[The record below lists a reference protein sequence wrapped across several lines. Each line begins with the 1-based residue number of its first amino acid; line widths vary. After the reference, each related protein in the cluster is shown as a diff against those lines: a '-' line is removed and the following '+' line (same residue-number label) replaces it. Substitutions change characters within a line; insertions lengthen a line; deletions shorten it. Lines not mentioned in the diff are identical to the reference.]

1 MQLPLPLG
9 NKELELH
16 SCIVELLNKDKPL
29 SKLIDCLCRYIE
41 SIHNDSECRFQIFEK
56 TPAAYSESMPCP
68 MFHEEFATG
77 ANINIVGFLERKLEM
92 SAKGVGFKFC
102 WSYPVKNRRE
112 ETLGIFYLYRIG
124 KRPSFARRK
133 QSNRRACGDRLSSE
147 RCSQA
152 VSSRNQLSVIRR
164 QRNPRPLGRGGCQH
178 DYKNP
183 PNDAE
188 LQQLERYANLFQLI
202 IEWTR
207 MQNEHRISEVVF
219 ECQQGILVS
228 DSNNCIL
235 KVNEAFCKITGY
247 HPEDVKGHNP
257 CMFRSGIQDQKFYKA
272 MWASINRTGKWEG
285 EIWNRRKS
293 GEIYPEQ
300 ISIASVKNSNG
311 TVENYVATLMDITQ
325 SKSDTEEI
333 ERLAYYDPLTGL
345 PNRRLLQDRLKVA
358 VASSDRSGKHCAL
371 MFLDM
376 DNFKTLNDTL
386 GHGIGDLLLQHVGKR
401 LESCVRS
408 CDTVARLG
416 GDEFVVMLEDL
427 SDHDVEAANQAES
440 IGNKILNSLNQP
452 YQLEE
457 HEHHSTP
464 SIGVTL
470 FQGSTN
476 SVEDILKQADIAM
489 YQAKTSGRNALRFF
503 DPQMQAGIAARAA
516 LETELRLALK
526 NNQFRLYYHPQVH
539 SSGVI
544 IGAEVLT
551 RWEHP
556 LRGIVPPSEFIPL
569 AEETGLILGIGQ
581 WVLETACKQLKEWE
595 STEKTK
601 HLQLAVNVS
610 TKQFHQS
617 DFVAKI
623 ALVLEQTGANPNL
636 LKLELTE
643 SLVIDDMEDAIFKM
657 KALREMGVR
666 FSMDDFGTGY
676 SSLSSLKKLPID
688 QLKIDQSFVRDIA
701 ADPDDAVIVQT
712 IIAMAKH
719 MGMEVIAEGVETEL
733 QRGFLEKNNCL
744 VCQGYLFGKPMPLDD
759 FVDQLQ
765 KSPTVNPC

>member
-1 MQLPLPLG
+1 MGSCGQSSDMLE
-9 NKELELH
+9 NKVLEMH
-16 SCIVELLNKDKPL
+16 GRIVELLNQEKPL
-29 SKLIDCLCRYIE
+29 SELVDCLCRDIE
-41 SIHNDSECRFQIFEK
+41 MIHKNAECRFKVIESPHK
-56 TPAAYSESMPCP
+56 THPGSIMPAALSKDRS
-68 MFHEEFATG
+68 ASGT
-77 ANINIVGFLERKLEM
+77 NDNIVDFFERKLEM
-92 SAKGVGFKFC
+92 SAKGVVFKSC
-102 WSYPVKNRRE
+102 WSHPVKNNRDE
-112 ETLGIFYLYRIG
+112 MLGIFAIY
-124 KRPSFARRK
+124 
-133 QSNRRACGDRLSSE
+133 
-147 RCSQA
+147 
-152 VSSRNQLSVIRR
+152 
-164 QRNPRPLGRGGCQH
+164 H
-178 DYKNP
+178 DDQNP

-207 MQNEHRISEVVF
+207 LQNEHRISDVVF
-219 ECQQGILVS
+219 ECQEGILVS

-235 KVNEAFCKITGY
+235 KVNNAFCEITGY
-247 HPEDVKGHNP
+247 RPEDVKGRAP
-257 CMFRSGIQDQKFYKA
+257 CMFHSGIQDQKLYNS
-272 MWASINRTGKWEG
+272 MWASVNTTGKWEG
-285 EIWNRRKS
+285 EIWNRRKN
-293 GEIYPEQ
+293 GELYPEHVC
-300 ISIASVKNSNG
+300 ITAVKNING
-311 TVENYVATLMDITQ
+311 AIENYVATLTDITQ
-325 SKSDTEEI
+325 SKADTEEI

-345 PNRRLLQDRLKVA
+345 PNRRLIQDRLKVA
-358 VASSDRSGKHCAL
+358 IASSGRSGKHCAL

-386 GHGIGDLLLQHVGKR
+386 GHGMGDLLLQHVGKR
-401 LESCVRS
+401 LESCVRA

-427 SDHDVEAANQAES
+427 SCHGDEAANQAEA
-440 IGNKILNSLNQP
+440 IGNKILDSLNRP
-452 YQLEE
+452 YPLEK

-464 SIGVTL
+464 SIGITL
-470 FQGSTN
+470 FPSGTN

-489 YQAKTSGRNALRFF
+489 YQAKTSGKNALRFF
-503 DPQMQAGIAARAA
+503 DPHMQAGIAARAA
-516 LETELRLALK
+516 LETELHLALK

-581 WVLETACKQLKEWE
+581 WVLETACKQLNEWA
-595 STEKTK
+595 SSEKTK

-610 TKQFHQS
+610 TKQFHQR

-623 ALVLEQTGANPNL
+623 GRVLEQTGANPNL

-643 SLVIDDMEDAIFKM
+643 SLVIDDIEDAILKM
-657 KALREMGVR
+657 KALRKRGVR

-676 SSLSSLKKLPID
+676 SSLSSLKRLPID

-701 ADPDDAVIVQT
+701 TDQDDAIIVKT
-712 IIAMAKH
+712 IISMAKH
-719 MGMEVIAEGVETEL
+719 MGMEVIAEGVETES

-744 VCQGYLFGKPMPLDD
+744 VCQGYLFGKPMPLND
-759 FVDQLQ
+759 FEDQLQ
-765 KSPTVNPC
+765 KSLAVNSELRDTKNT